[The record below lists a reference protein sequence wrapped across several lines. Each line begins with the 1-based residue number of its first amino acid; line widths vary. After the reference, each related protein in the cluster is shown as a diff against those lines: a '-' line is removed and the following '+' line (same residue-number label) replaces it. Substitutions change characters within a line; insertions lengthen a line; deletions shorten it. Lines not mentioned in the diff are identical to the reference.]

1 MEDLKIAGYG
11 KANGGNFNKIVI
23 NGYGEI
29 FESAICKDFYGTGT
43 AKIHGQLAT
52 GSLKYTGDTFI
63 ENHLTANSIDMT
75 GKLDIKGDV
84 NSPII
89 SICGDMNI
97 LGNCKGENIKIT
109 GTINSYGNITCENFK
124 ANGTIT
130 IKEELC
136 AENVDIKS
144 CVIDINEIHA
154 TKVII
159 TKPFTLGIRKKT
171 NNINEIECTTIEAE
185 LLNCKKL
192 CAHHVKLSKNCV
204 VDSLEYSGDLELE
217 DGCMIK
223 ELIKIA

>member
-109 GTINSYGNITCENFK
+109 GTIIFGYFSRN
-124 ANGTIT
+124 A
-130 IKEELC
+130 
-136 AENVDIKS
+136 
-144 CVIDINEIHA
+144 
-154 TKVII
+154 
-159 TKPFTLGIRKKT
+159 
-171 NNINEIECTTIEAE
+171 
-185 LLNCKKL
+185 
-192 CAHHVKLSKNCV
+192 
-204 VDSLEYSGDLELE
+204 
-217 DGCMIK
+217 
-223 ELIKIA
+223 